1 MSDLADV
8 VAQDGGQS
16 GGYSGGQGGG
26 YQGGEQG
33 GKSVGPCWCFLIAS
47 VSFSS
52 LPVLSFPNR
61 LDHKLLFVV

>member
-8 VAQDGGQS
+8 VAQDGGQA

-52 LPVLSFPNR
+52 FRVLSSPIH
-61 LDHKLLFVV
+61 LDHKLLSIV